1 MHDHFIALRLGR
13 QFVHLLIASALVL
26 AMLATWAVSALAASD
41 SALSRTVDGMT
52 VYLGVTPSAVAFE
65 RAGSRP
71 DSLAHGTKRP
81 GKASQHLLVALV
93 DAKSGGRIADAKV
106 TANVTELG
114 DAKVTA
120 NVTELGLGSEEK
132 RLELMTVGGTPSY
145 GNHFTLKPGNRY
157 TITVKVWRAGGR
169 TPTEATFDYSRP

>member
-13 QFVHLLIASALVL
+13 RFVHLLIASALVL
-26 AMLATWAVSALAASD
+26 AMLATWALSALAASD

-71 DSLAHGTKRP
+71 ESLAHGTKRP
-81 GKASQHLLVALV
+81 GKASQHLMVALV
-93 DAKSGGRIADAKV
+93 DAKSGSRIADAKV

-114 DAKVTA
+114 
-120 NVTELGLGSEEK
+120 LGNEEK

-157 TITVKVWRAGGR
+157 TITVKVWRAGAR
-169 TPTEATFDYSRP
+169 TPTEASFDYSRP

>member
-71 DSLAHGTKRP
+71 ESLAHGTKRP
-81 GKASQHLLVALV
+81 GKASQHLMVALV
-93 DAKSGGRIADAKV
+93 DAKSGSRIADAKV

-114 DAKVTA
+114 
-120 NVTELGLGSEEK
+120 LGNEEK